1 MSKKLPV
8 LASLVFLFLQA
19 CQYQEATP
27 MGPFLG
33 LESTAEPQLFP
44 DLINT
49 SMIEFNGT
57 FNPEGTEFYFTTD
70 IPGQGIISFSKM
82 LADGSWTQ
90 PAIAG
95 FSGTW
100 SDYDPLL
107 SPDGNRLY
115 FSSIRPV
122 PGVEGNRSN
131 IWFVE
136 RSTEGWTEPE
146 YVFLNDHSAYYS
158 SLTNKGYLY
167 FNAWNTGEIHRAVRQ
182 GSTGYLIE
190 TLGEM
195 LDSLENEVDPFIAP
209 DESYI
214 IFRGYGENSFGRADL
229 FISFNLNGRWTPA
242 ENLGE
247 PINSAAQEVCPYVT
261 TDGKL
266 FIFSSDRLSDAYQ
279 RSPGTPLKDIRSKAG
294 TADNGNQNIYA
305 MSADFIVKMWQKHVA
320 GLN

>member
-1 MSKKLPV
+1 MSKWGLM
-8 LASLVFLFLQA
+8 LASVVCLFLPA
-19 CQYQEATP
+19 CQQVDSAP
-27 MGPFLG
+27 RGPFLG
-33 LESTAEPQLFP
+33 LEPTAEPQLFP
-44 DLINT
+44 DFINT

-70 IPGQGIISFSKM
+70 IPGQGIISFSEM
-82 LADGSWTQ
+82 QADGSWTN
-90 PAIAG
+90 PAIAS

-107 SPDGNRLY
+107 SPDGGRLY
-115 FSSIRPV
+115 FSSRRPV
-122 PGVEGNRSN
+122 PGLIENRSN

-136 RSTEGWTEPE
+136 RSGDGWTTPQ

-158 SLTNKGYLY
+158 SLSSKGDLY
-167 FNAWNTGEIHRAVRQ
+167 FNAWNTGEIHKAVRQ
-182 GSTGYLIE
+182 DSVNYLVE
-190 TLGEM
+190 SLGEM

-209 DESYI
+209 DESYL
-214 IFRGYGENSFGRADL
+214 IFRGYGEKSFGRADL

-266 FIFSSDRLSDAYQ
+266 FVFSSDRVSTAY
-279 RSPGTPLKDIRSKAG
+279 RKDPGTPLNEIRTKAE
-294 TADNGNQNIYA
+294 TADNGNQNIYY
-305 MSADFIVKMWQKHVA
+305 MSADFIEKLRQKYLD
-320 GLN
+320 GFN